1 MGSCVS
7 EKKRVLIFAYHDMN
21 RDPRPQR
28 QIGWLQDKYEV
39 EYISQIPDHNITCP
53 FIKYNAKSGYLIKAR
68 LLLLKIKLY
77 NVYIWDDCN
86 KELVS
91 KLAGRKYDLI
101 IVHHIKLL
109 PVAFRFAENA
119 KVILDAHEYYTE
131 VYNDSPIWNFL
142 MKDFYTWLSKN
153 YLNKCNL
160 TIAVNESMQHLY
172 EKNFNIPATF
182 ITSAFDYIEMQPS
195 DVAQSHIKIVHH
207 GLASKSRKLELMIE
221 MAKHLDA
228 RFTLTLM
235 LLEINYSSRKYVE
248 RLKKMAKDNP
258 NIIFLDVVPQNE
270 LIKFCNDY
278 DIGLFFMPP
287 SNMNE
292 EYSLANKF
300 FQYIQSRLALAVSP
314 LPEMKRLVETYDLGV
329 VADNYDPKG
338 MAEKLNRL
346 TPEKIMYYKKR
357 SHDSAKDLS
366 SESNRDKFLQI
377 ISDALN

>member
-1 MGSCVS
+1 MLH
-7 EKKRVLIFAYHDMN
+7 KKKILIFAYHDMN

-28 QIGWLQDKYEV
+28 QIQWLKDEYDV
-39 EYISQIPDHNITCP
+39 EYVSQIPDPNIGGR
-53 FIKYNAKSGYLIKAR
+53 FIEYESKTSLLNKMR
-68 LLLLKIKLY
+68 LLLLKLKLY

-86 KELVS
+86 KGLVS
-91 KLAGRKYDLI
+91 KLAGKRYDLI

-109 PVAFRFAENA
+109 PVAFRFAGNA
-119 KVILDAHEYYTE
+119 KVIQDAHEYYTE

-142 MKDFYTWLSKN
+142 MKDFYNWLSIN
-153 YLNKCNL
+153 YLKKCNL

-172 EKNFNIPATF
+172 EMNFNIATEF
-182 ITSAFDYIEMQPS
+182 ITSAFDYIEIQPS
-195 DVAQSHIKIVHH
+195 DVEQSHIKIVHH

-221 MAKHLDA
+221 MAKYLDV
-228 RFTLTLM
+228 RFTLTLI
-235 LLEINYSSRKYVE
+235 LLEINYSSREYVK
-248 RLKKMAKDNP
+248 RLKRMAKDNP
-258 NIIFLDVVPQNE
+258 KVIFLDVMPQNE

-300 FQYIQSRLALAVSP
+300 FQYVQSRLALAVSP
-314 LPEMKRLVETYDLGV
+314 LPEMKRLVEAYDLGV

-346 TPEKIMYYKKR
+346 TPEKIMYHKNK
-357 SHDSAKDLS
+357 SHESAKELS
-366 SESNRDKFLQI
+366 AEANKEKFRKIVADVLCQ
-377 ISDALN
+377 